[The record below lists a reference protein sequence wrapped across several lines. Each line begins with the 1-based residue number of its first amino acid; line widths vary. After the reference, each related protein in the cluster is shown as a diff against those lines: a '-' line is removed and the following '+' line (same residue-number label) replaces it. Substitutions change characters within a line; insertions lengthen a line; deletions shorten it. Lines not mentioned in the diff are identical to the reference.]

1 MCSKLAFLFHSLPNF
16 FLEFIDSFPINFVLK
31 FTKGRDNKLIE
42 LKIVIIHVF
51 QFSVQAYV
59 LATCLIMLIYLIYK
73 NQNSVFYVALDDA
86 KHLREALRPY
96 KHFKL

>member
-1 MCSKLAFLFHSLPNF
+1 MFKISFLVSLASKLF

-31 FTKGRDNKLIE
+31 FKGPDNKLIE
-42 LKIVIIHVF
+42 FKIVIIHVF

-59 LATCLIMLIYLIYK
+59 LATCLIMLINLIYK
-73 NQNSVFYVALDDA
+73 NRNSVFYVALDDA
-86 KHLREALRPY
+86 KHLREALRLY